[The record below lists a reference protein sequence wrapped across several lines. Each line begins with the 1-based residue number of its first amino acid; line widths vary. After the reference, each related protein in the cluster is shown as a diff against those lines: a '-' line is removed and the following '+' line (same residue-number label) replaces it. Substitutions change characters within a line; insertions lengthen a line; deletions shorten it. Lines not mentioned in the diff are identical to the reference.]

1 MDAHADR
8 TPARAREYIKR
19 ALDVAE
25 VSGNRLFAGF
35 VWPRLMVLEMTGGD
49 PVDRLAS
56 SLPLIL
62 RWRDSS
68 EVFYVMQGLAAISLL
83 FSRIGRLNQAP
94 ALFGLLMDDSTFSG
108 GQSEFDQVV
117 LKSRATLGDVAFDLR
132 KALDYAESQA
142 RLVLADHAADNHG

>member
-1 MDAHADR
+1 M
-8 TPARAREYIKR
+8 
-19 ALDVAE
+19 
-25 VSGNRLFAGF
+25 
-35 VWPRLMVLEMTGGD
+35 LEMTGGD